1 VSKDSYLTGEP
12 IPASGVYSVSHSAH
26 RLPHEVTLLRGQ
38 CFPRCEKCGELVR
51 FELVRVLPTISP
63 RASLGVVLFSLPVIE
78 DDGDAAA

>member
-26 RLPHEVTLLRGQ
+26 RLPYEVTLLHGQ

-51 FELVRVLPTISP
+51 FELVRVLSSISSV
-63 RASLGVVLFSLPVIE
+63 AFGVVLFSLPVIE
-78 DDGDAAA
+78 DDGEAAA